1 MTTKPNILR
10 EIFSGANGKLSAKR
24 VLGGISL
31 FVALG
36 CIIYLV
42 VVDGS
47 NEVVEN
53 LLMTVLI
60 MAASLLGLPAIT
72 GAWGKSKVSF
82 GEIDSSD
89 DKNSSTPTPKE
100 DTPPMP
106 SKKPQY
112 KHPECEKCIYR
123 IKGTE

>member
-1 MTTKPNILR
+1 MKHLHDILR

-72 GAWGKSKVSF
+72 GAWGRSKISF
-82 GEIDSSD
+82 GDTDVID
-89 DKNSSTPTPKE
+89 DKKSSTPKE
-100 DTPPMP
+100 DILPMP